1 MRTPMRILDRRWRP
15 LRAQRNRRAAGL
27 RTALASA
34 ALGVGILT
42 APLDAQITLGMR
54 AGATQ
59 STLRI
64 TDATNVVEGASPK
77 NGVHAALS
85 LGYSLNDLLG
95 LVLDVGYTQRGA
107 ELTILDYDALYDVIW
122 GYDYVDLSVLG
133 RASLGP
139 TYLLAG
145 PSVAFRV
152 ACYNKISAR
161 SSCEVLDAVF
171 RKNDFLLTGGVGVG
185 FDLGTVTLVAEG
197 LYNLGLLDINNEE
210 EQTFAKH
217 RGPVLRIGVD
227 W

>member
-1 MRTPMRILDRRWRP
+1 MRTRNRQWNP
-15 LRAQRNRRAAGL
+15 LRAQRNWRAAGL
-27 RTALASA
+27 RTAVASA

-42 APLDAQITLGMR
+42 APLGAQITLGMR

-59 STLRI
+59 STLRV
-64 TDATNVVEGASPK
+64 TDATNVVEEATPK
-77 NGVHAALS
+77 NGGHAAVS

-145 PSVAFRV
+145 PSMAFRV
-152 ACYNKISAR
+152 ACYTKISVR
-161 SSCEVLDAVF
+161 SSCEELDAVF

-185 FDLGTVTLVAEG
+185 FDLGAVTLVAEG

-210 EQTFAKH
+210 EHTLAKH